1 MAIYLAARFLV
12 QPIFCLLNISL
23 CFSVSKAH
31 LAVYVSSLLGQLPVS
46 LSNPG
51 NDLFCLIEKVHLIQQ
66 MYLFKTFT
74 LPYKDVSSFAMEAEQ
89 KNEKIRHVEGQ
100 DSSVS
105 GSVIDCGSLGC
116 SANSLSLSLLSI
128 NRTTS
133 GTYVT
138 KLV

>member
-1 MAIYLAARFLV
+1 MCKFDPFQMAIYLAARFLV

-105 GSVIDCGSLGC
+105 GSVIDCLWVLGVLC
-116 SANSLSLSLLSI
+116 KLSEP
-128 NRTTS
+128 
-133 GTYVT
+133 
-138 KLV
+138 

>member
-1 MAIYLAARFLV
+1 
-12 QPIFCLLNISL
+12 
-23 CFSVSKAH
+23 
-31 LAVYVSSLLGQLPVS
+31 
-46 LSNPG
+46 
-51 NDLFCLIEKVHLIQQ
+51 

-89 KNEKIRHVEGQ
+89 KNEKIRHVEGETAQ
-100 DSSVS
+100 FLALSLTA
-105 GSVIDCGSLGC
+105 CGSLGC